1 MTKLYLIPL
10 VFIVFACNSMKNNAE
25 SKPLKSSLFTTLISS
40 DYQGRD
46 TESNVIIDN
55 QKALN
60 TLFQSVGNEE
70 VPKVDFAKNQVVAL
84 FLGMKKTG
92 GYSISIDKI
101 QEIDGK
107 LILYKKVNRPKSD
120 EMVTMAL
127 TNPFVIA
134 EIHSKKEIIFR

>member
-25 SKPLKSSLFTTLISS
+25 TKPSKSSLFTILVSS